1 MVLAND
7 RHRSTRAGFFA
18 TAGLSALGMVVSM
31 PRESRAA
38 APAGAHPSAQAVLEQ
53 LLTGNRRY
61 ASDTAVNCLRNYDRR
76 AEVAGGQNPFAIILA
91 CSDSRV
97 GPEAIF
103 DQGIGNLFVVRVAG
117 NIADSAGMGTIE
129 YAIDHFHSPLL
140 VVMGHSKCGAVSA
153 TLSLLESKGKAPGH
167 IATLV
172 DAIEPAARSVLGK
185 PGDTLDNA
193 VRANVAHVV
202 ATLKRE
208 SSIIAQAAATGT
220 LQVVGA
226 HYSLSDGKVQI
237 LA

>member
-1 MVLAND
+1 MQPANEA
-7 RHRSTRAGFFA
+7 RRSSRAGFFA
-18 TAGLSALGMVVSM
+18 TAGLSALGIVVSM
-31 PRESRAA
+31 PRESGAA
-38 APAGAHPSAQAVLEQ
+38 APHGAHPSAQEVLAH
-53 LLTGNRRY
+53 LMAGNRRY

-76 AEVAGGQNPFAIILA
+76 AEVAGGQNPYAIVLT

-97 GPEAIF
+97 GPETIF
-103 DQGIGNLFVVRVAG
+103 DQRIGDLFVVRVAG
-117 NIADSAGMGTIE
+117 NIADSAGMGSME

-140 VVMGHSKCGAVSA
+140 LVMGHAKCGAVSA
-153 TLSLLESKGKAPGH
+153 TLSVLESNGKAPGH

-193 VRANVAHVV
+193 IRANIAHVM

-208 SSIIAQAAATGT
+208 SSIIEKATSSGA

-226 HYSLSDGKVQI
+226 HYSLADGNVEI
-237 LA
+237 LS